1 MRVNENTRLIGRKIV
16 LVPYKKY
23 HVLKY
28 HSWMKDPEL
37 LEKTASEP
45 LTLDEE
51 YEMQDKWWKD
61 ADKCTFIIL
70 DKQLC
75 EEWRVNNGHG
85 SEKLIEDE
93 DEACMVG
100 DVNLFFNN
108 NQFDNDDADGDSKGN
123 RVEAELEVMIA
134 ESSARGKGLGKEA
147 VILMLNF
154 GYHHLSVQT
163 FVVKIGDNNKESI
176 HLFAKLGFHF
186 TSHSECFHETT
197 YSLHTESEDFIENV
211 LKCSS
216 HVEMKDYL

>member
-1 MRVNENTRLIGRKIV
+1 

-37 LEKTASEP
+37 LEKTASDP

-70 DKQLC
+70 DKHLC
-75 EEWRVNNGHG
+75 EEWRVNNGHSSIG
-85 SEKLIEDE
+85 NLSLENVPCEKSEKLIEDE

-108 NQFDNDDADGDSKGN
+108 NQFDDDDTDRDSKGN
-123 RVEAELEVMIA
+123 RVEAELEVMIV

-147 VILMLNF
+147 VILMLNYA
-154 GYHHLSVQT
+154 YHHLSIQT

-176 HLFAKLGFHF
+176 HLFHKLGFRF
-186 TSHSECFHETT
+186 VSHSECFHETT
-197 YSLHTESEDFIENV
+197 YSLHTESEDFNENV